1 MDGIFRTGA
10 KEEQNMFKKGFMKVV
25 AVAMAT
31 FMVAGIMNAAPTT
44 VKAEEENTLTVL
56 SLNVAGLPGIIS
68 SGDPANNTVK
78 ISPLLNKYDIV
89 SVQEDFAYHKELLSQ
104 VTTLPYQTDHSGN
117 VPFGDGMN
125 ILSKYP
131 IYEERRYEWEDRHG
145 LIEDG
150 ADQLT
155 PKGILYTAIEIAP
168 GYFIDVYDIH
178 TDADCDEESL
188 AARRSN
194 MNQLAALI
202 QQRSTGRA
210 VIVIGDTN
218 SRYTRAEDNFETA
231 VLQACGLKDPW
242 VEFKRGGVAPAD
254 GDALFDWGNVN
265 SGNHEVVDK
274 IWYRSG
280 KSVQL
285 KALSYD
291 LLATEFTDE
300 NGEQLSDHYPITATF
315 SYTLNESIKYSDTYG
330 GGGGS
335 AFSFIE
341 EMNGSL
347 PDSVTINTGSKVD
360 SVSMTYGNVTAFAGG
375 EGGTAQTY
383 EFKDGEYITSMTISK
398 GRPNIFKS
406 YRVYYVKLVTNF
418 GTVIEGGEYKSGNST
433 TYTAPAGYAIA
444 GFHGH
449 CADVLD
455 RLGAIYMLV
464 E

>member
-1 MDGIFRTGA
+1 MFTKKITKLLALALAVLMGVSMIGA
-10 KEEQNMFKKGFMKVV
+10 TPAVV
-25 AVAMAT
+25 LAD
-31 FMVAGIMNAAPTT
+31 
-44 VKAEEENTLTVL
+44 EEENTFTVL
-56 SLNVAGLPGIIS
+56 SLNVAGLPAIIS
-68 SGDPANNTVK
+68 SGDPAVNTVK
-78 ISPLLNKYDIV
+78 ISPLLNNYDIV
-89 SVQEDFAYHKELLSQ
+89 SVQEDFSYHSELLSK
-104 VTTLPYQTDHSGN
+104 VTDLPYQTEHSGN

-125 ILSKYP
+125 IFSKYP
-131 IYEERRYEWEDRHG
+131 IYEDRRYEWEDRHG

-155 PKGILYTAIEIAP
+155 PKGILYTAIEIAD

-218 SRYTRAEDNFETA
+218 SRYTRAEDNFEEA
-231 VLQACGLKDPW
+231 VLATCGLRDPW
-242 VEFKRGGVAPAD
+242 VDFKCGGMAPAD
-254 GDALFDWGNVN
+254 GEALFNWDNVN
-265 SGNHEVVDK
+265 SGGHEVVDK

-280 KSVQL
+280 KNVDL
-285 KALSYD
+285 TALSYD

-315 SYTLNESIKYSDTYG
+315 KYTLHETIKTSDTFG
-330 GGGGS
+330 GGGGD

-341 EMNGSL
+341 EMNESL
-347 PDSVTINTGSKVD
+347 PTKVAIATGERLD
-360 SVSMTYGNVTAFAGG
+360 MVSMTYGDVTVSAGG
-375 EGGTAQTY
+375 DGGDVQEY
-383 EFKDGEYITSMTISK
+383 VFEEGEYITSMTLSK
-398 GRPNIFKS
+398 VKKTTFGT
-406 YRVYYVKLVTNF
+406 YRVSYVKLVTNY
-418 GTVIEGGEYKSGNST
+418 GNVIEGGTYKSGKST
-433 TYTAPAGYAIA
+433 TYTAPEGYAIA

-449 CADVLD
+449 CGDEID
-455 RLGAIYMLV
+455 RLGAIYLLV